1 MAASLAIKY
10 ACCPSPPLSARK
22 RKRWVCLEVLNMCA
36 WRKESR
42 GCGWVGHGG
51 GDDDKGMR
59 ARKQKKGVEEE
70 ECASLLSFG
79 GVLCTLLDE
88 RTYFKWVG
96 LHFA

>member
-1 MAASLAIKY
+1 M
-10 ACCPSPPLSARK
+10 R
-22 RKRWVCLEVLNMCA
+22 LEKGIPRV
-36 WRKESR
+36 
-42 GCGWVGHGG
+42 WVGRARW
-51 GDDDKGMR
+51 GDEDKGME

-70 ECASLLSFG
+70 CATLLSFG